1 MPTRLLLP
9 LVAALTAIGSTQAAQ
24 TPSMD
29 AVLARA
35 GTGVAR
41 YLDELPRLVAR
52 ETMAQRVVLPPGRGA
67 DPPGRQWVAEFAWVT
82 LAGEPEAIGVRDVV
96 EVDGAPVPGGVTSRL
111 VDLLHGPA
119 GGTWI
124 AARAILDEG
133 ARHNLVP
140 GSRNFNLPTV
150 ALFFL
155 HPERRPRFSWRRRGP
170 GRAAVWEVEF
180 RERERPTVIRGGG
193 GEQVYSRGRVWIE
206 PASGIVHRT
215 ELRVRLERV
224 DYTLD
229 TTFDLVPEVQLT
241 VPTALDERYSAP
253 DGVVVSRATYT
264 RYRRFQT
271 GARLV
276 R

>member
-1 MPTRLLLP
+1 MPTWLLLP
-9 LVAALTAIGSTQAAQ
+9 LVAALTATGSPQAAP

-29 AVLARA
+29 AVLERA
-35 GTGVAR
+35 GAGVVR
-41 YLDELPRLVAR
+41 SFDELPRLVAR
-52 ETMAQRVVLPPGRGA
+52 ETMTQRVRLPPGRGT
-67 DPPGRQWVAEFAWVT
+67 DPPGRQWVAEFAWLTV
-82 LAGEPEAIGVRDVV
+82 AGEPEAIGVRDVI
-96 EVDGAPVPGGVTSRL
+96 EVDGAPVPGATSRL

-119 GGTWI
+119 GGTWM

-155 HPERRPRFSWRRRGP
+155 HPERRPRFSWKRRGP

-206 PASGIVHRT
+206 AASGVVRRT
-215 ELRVRLERV
+215 ELRVKLERV
-224 DYTLD
+224 EYTLE
-229 TTFDLVPEVQLT
+229 TTFEFVPEVQLT

-264 RYRRFQT
+264 GYRRFQT
-271 GARLV
+271 GARMI